1 MLYIYTFMVQSMLSY
16 SCIKTYTHIIKYIY
30 TYIHIGF
37 TYHIQL
43 LYAAVT
49 FVSS

>member
-1 MLYIYTFMVQSMLSY
+1 MIYLYFYGAKHTELFMYKNLHTCY
-16 SCIKTYTHIIKYIY
+16 YIKYIY

-37 TYHIQL
+37 AYQKQ
-43 LYAAVT
+43 YAAVT